1 MMAESTVDE
10 KTPAKVIFGNYEL
23 GRFLG
28 RGSSAKVYQARHLP
42 SGDSVAIKVFPN
54 PRRPAGHPASA
65 SDSFIREISALRRLR
80 HRHIVRLHEVL
91 ASRSKVY
98 LVLDHAKGGELFSR
112 IENHG
117 RPSEAL
123 ARRLFH
129 QLISAVAYS
138 HSRGVFHRDLKP
150 ENLLLDEAGDLKVA
164 DFGFA
169 ALRRSSDGDH
179 LLRTQCGTPTYVSP
193 EILMGKRLT
202 DGYDGA
208 KADIWSC
215 GVILFVLVAGYLPF
229 NDSNLMSLYRKIHR
243 GRHRCPRWAPP
254 DLRRLIARLLDPDPA
269 TRISI
274 DGILRDP
281 WFAQGLDAD
290 QRAALMRPLVD
301 EQKPQHHA
309 GAGQLNAFDLIAF
322 SPGLDLSGF
331 FAEGETADS
340 DRERF
345 TTFEPVDRVLDQVE
359 RVGKGEG
366 FVVRKEKEEEK
377 EVAAS
382 TVVERQNGELI
393 VRVEVYRLAG
403 GVAVV
408 ELEKGGGGGGAF
420 CREKL
425 RPALCQPL
433 GGGRWP
439 QV

>member
-1 MMAESTVDE
+1 MAESTVGE
-10 KTPAKVIFGNYEL
+10 KAPAKVIFGNYEL
-23 GRFLG
+23 GRLLG
-28 RGSSAKVYQARHLP
+28 RGSSAKVYHARHLP
-42 SGDSVAIKVFPN
+42 SGNSVAIKVFPN

-65 SDSFIREISALRRLR
+65 SDSFIREIFALRRLR

-112 IENHG
+112 IDDHG
-117 RPSEAL
+117 RLSEDL

-129 QLISAVAYS
+129 QLISAVAHS

-169 ALRRSSDGDH
+169 ALRRSADGADH

-193 EILMGKRLT
+193 EILMGKRT
-202 DGYDGA
+202 NGYDGA

-229 NDSNLMSLYRKIHR
+229 NGSNLMSLYRKIYR
-243 GRHRCPRWAPP
+243 GHHRCPRWTPP

-281 WFAQGLDAD
+281 WFAQGLDAN

-301 EQKPQHHA
+301 EQKPRHHA

-322 SPGLDLSGF
+322 SSGLDLSGF
-331 FAEGETADS
+331 FGEGESS

-345 TTFEPVDRVLDQVE
+345 ATFEPVDRVLDRVE

-366 FVVRKEKEEEK
+366 FAVRKEKGA
-377 EVAAS
+377 VVS
-382 TVVERQNGELI
+382 TVVEGQNGELI

-403 GVAVV
+403 GAAVV
-408 ELEKGGGGGGAF
+408 ELEKGGGGAGTF
-420 CREKL
+420 CSEKL
-425 RPALCQPL
+425 RPALCQPS
-433 GGGRWP
+433 GGCR
-439 QV
+439 